1 MPKASTESGLPDP
14 APLPPFGYLDAVG
27 GQPVLPAAVPAW
39 RAASQAAW
47 ADPARLHHL
56 GRRAG
61 MMLDAARASI
71 ATSLGLRPDEV
82 FLTSSGPTAVGVAV
96 QGMLEGRERVSERI
110 VLSAVESMAVL
121 SPARRWAGEVDA
133 IPVHS
138 DGHVD
143 VTAFAAALD
152 RPAALACVQA
162 ANAEVGTRQ
171 PLATVHERARAAGV
185 PLLVHAVQV
194 IGHDPVPVHWD
205 LLAAS
210 ARDWGGPAGIGILA
224 VRPSARWIPEQ
235 TPDRGWVGGFPDIAA
250 AVAAA
255 TALEY
260 LRSAGTAAAERHR
273 AQTERMRAELPNLVT
288 GLFVAGDPVDRLPHI
303 VTFTCEALVGEALV
317 GELDR
322 RGISVAS
329 GSACTSDSRM
339 PSHVLAEMGL
349 AGAASVRVS
358 LPYGCTDETVDAFLR
373 ELPEAV
379 AVVRGQVAT

>member
-1 MPKASTESGLPDP
+1 M
-14 APLPPFGYLDAVG
+14 
-27 GQPVLPAAVPAW
+27 
-39 RAASQAAW
+39 
-47 ADPARLHHL
+47 
-56 GRRAG
+56 
-61 MMLDAARASI
+61 
-71 ATSLGLRPDEV
+71 
-82 FLTSSGPTAVGVAV
+82 
-96 QGMLEGRERVSERI
+96 
-110 VLSAVESMAVL
+110 
-121 SPARRWAGEVDA
+121 
-133 IPVHS
+133 
-138 DGHVD
+138 
-143 VTAFAAALD
+143 
-152 RPAALACVQA
+152 
-162 ANAEVGTRQ
+162 
-171 PLATVHERARAAGV
+171 
-185 PLLVHAVQV
+185 
-194 IGHDPVPVHWD
+194 PVHWD
-205 LLAAS
+205 LPAAS